1 MKSRVIRALLVVFL
15 IIIIFSN
22 IVIAA
27 DELDF
32 TVDSTDLQIYRDGLV
47 HVTQI
52 LSVNDTFPAITVS
65 LLNSSVSNF
74 IVVDENQTVL
84 DYVLDESNL
93 TIFTLG
99 TEKVT
104 IQYDTNSLTKKDF
117 EVWSLIINSQFN
129 LSVLLP
135 EGSSI
140 VYMNE
145 IPSSID
151 IEDEKITLSL
161 YPTPWEISYIIS
173 SLVPEDFQVTDLN
186 ISPLNAFVGEE
197 ITISVSVANLGG
209 QTGSFSIPLIVNQT
223 IQETRTVT
231 LASGQTEIVDFK
243 IIKQMPGTYNI
254 EVEGLTGILSVASES
269 SKLFPIEYLIATI
282 IAIITVLIFIFIY
295 KKRRVNVDKIFRDF
309 PQLNTEEKNVIL
321 FLSENEGKAF
331 ESQIRERFPD
341 IPRTS
346 LWRLVKRL
354 EKLEII
360 KVVKIGLENQ
370 VELRK

>member
-173 SLVPEDFQVTDLN
+173 SLVPEDFQVTELN
-186 ISPLNAFVGEE
+186 ISPLTAFVGEE